1 MENNNLR
8 MRLMLEAEKE
18 IVSGLN
24 EAERYRYFLGRMQ
37 FLRYESGKENMI
49 SSDCSGSVCL
59 ALLLSTGCSIRVTA
73 DALFKKYF
81 TKKNPDK
88 DDIQAAFFITLY
100 DRKLGSRLYRENEV
114 CHVAGVCGTDVVLNC
129 VEPYSVLRSLSDMK
143 PFYQANDYR
152 VVVRGLDREAL
163 QKASDDNVDLFGADY
178 QFMQI
183 REAID
188 GERK

>member
-1 MENNNLR
+1 MDNKNLR

-59 ALLLSTGCSIRVTA
+59 ALLLATGCSIRVTA

-81 TKKNPDK
+81 TKKNPEK
-88 DDIQAAFFITLY
+88 NDIQAAFFITLY
-100 DRKLGSRLYRENEV
+100 DRKLGTRLYKENEV

-188 GERK
+188 GDRK

>member
-1 MENNNLR
+1 

-59 ALLLSTGCSIRVTA
+59 ALLLATGCSIRVTA

-81 TKKNPDK
+81 TKKNPEK
-88 DDIQAAFFITLY
+88 NDIQAAFFITLY
-100 DRKLGSRLYRENEV
+100 DRKLGTRLYKENEV

-188 GERK
+188 GDRK

>member
-1 MENNNLR
+1 MDNKNLR

-59 ALLLSTGCSIRVTA
+59 ALLLATGCSIRVTA

-88 DDIQAAFFITLY
+88 NDIQAAFFITLY
-100 DRKLGSRLYRENEV
+100 DRKLGNRLYKENEV

-188 GERK
+188 GDRK

>member
-1 MENNNLR
+1 MDNKNLR

-59 ALLLSTGCSIRVTA
+59 ALLLATGCSIRVTA

-88 DDIQAAFFITLY
+88 DDFQAAFFITLY
-100 DRKLGSRLYRENEV
+100 DRKLGNRLYKENEV

>member
-1 MENNNLR
+1 MDNKNLR

-59 ALLLSTGCSIRVTA
+59 ALLLATGCSIRVTA
-73 DALFKKYF
+73 NALFKKYF

-88 DDIQAAFFITLY
+88 NDIQAAFFITLY

>member
-1 MENNNLR
+1 MDNKNLR

-18 IVSGLN
+18 IVNGLN

-59 ALLLSTGCSIRVTA
+59 ALLLATGCSIRVTA
-73 DALFKKYF
+73 DTLFKKYF

-88 DDIQAAFFITLY
+88 NDIQAAFFITLY
-100 DRKLGSRLYRENEV
+100 DRKLGTRLYKENEV

>member
-1 MENNNLR
+1 MDNKNLR

-59 ALLLSTGCSIRVTA
+59 ALLLATGCSIRVTA
-73 DALFKKYF
+73 DTLFKKYF
-81 TKKNPDK
+81 TKKNPEK
-88 DDIQAAFFITLY
+88 NDIQAAFFITLY
-100 DRKLGSRLYRENEV
+100 DRKLGSRLYKENEV

>member
-1 MENNNLR
+1 MDNKNLR

-18 IVSGLN
+18 IVGGLN

-37 FLRYESGKENMI
+37 FLRYEGGKENMI

-59 ALLLSTGCSIRVTA
+59 ALLLATGCSIRVTA

-88 DDIQAAFFITLY
+88 NDIQAAFFITLY
-100 DRKLGSRLYRENEV
+100 DRKLGNRLYKENEV

>member
-1 MENNNLR
+1 M
-8 MRLMLEAEKE
+8 
-18 IVSGLN
+18 
-24 EAERYRYFLGRMQ
+24 
-37 FLRYESGKENMI
+37 
-49 SSDCSGSVCL
+49 
-59 ALLLSTGCSIRVTA
+59 
-73 DALFKKYF
+73 
-81 TKKNPDK
+81 
-88 DDIQAAFFITLY
+88 
-100 DRKLGSRLYRENEV
+100 
-114 CHVAGVCGTDVVLNC
+114 LNC

>member
-59 ALLLSTGCSIRVTA
+59 ALLLATGCSIRVTA

-163 QKASDDNVDLFGADY
+163 QKASDDNIDLFGADY
-178 QFMQI
+178 QFIQI

>member
-1 MENNNLR
+1 MDNKNLR
-8 MRLMLEAEKE
+8 IRLMLEAEKE

-59 ALLLSTGCSIRVTA
+59 ALLLATGCSIRVTA

-81 TKKNPDK
+81 TKKNPEK
-88 DDIQAAFFITLY
+88 NDIQAAFFITLY
-100 DRKLGSRLYRENEV
+100 DRKLGNRIYKENEV

-188 GERK
+188 GDRK

>member
-1 MENNNLR
+1 MDNKNLR

-59 ALLLSTGCSIRVTA
+59 ALLLATGCSIRVTA
-73 DALFKKYF
+73 DTLFKKYF
-81 TKKNPDK
+81 TKKNPEK
-88 DDIQAAFFITLY
+88 NDIQAAFFITLY
-100 DRKLGSRLYRENEV
+100 DRKLGNRLYKENEV

>member
-1 MENNNLR
+1 MDNKNLR
-8 MRLMLEAEKE
+8 IRLMLEAEKE

-59 ALLLSTGCSIRVTA
+59 ALLLATGCSIRVTA

-81 TKKNPDK
+81 TKKNPEK
-88 DDIQAAFFITLY
+88 NDIQAAFFITLY
-100 DRKLGSRLYRENEV
+100 DRKLGNRLYKENEV

>member
-1 MENNNLR
+1 MDNKNLR

-18 IVSGLN
+18 IVSSLN

-49 SSDCSGSVCL
+49 SSDCSGSVCF
-59 ALLLSTGCSIRVTA
+59 ALLLATGCSIRVTA

-88 DDIQAAFFITLY
+88 NDIQAAFFITLY
-100 DRKLGSRLYRENEV
+100 DRKLGSRLYKENEV

-188 GERK
+188 GDRK

>member
-1 MENNNLR
+1 
-8 MRLMLEAEKE
+8 MLEAEKE

-59 ALLLSTGCSIRVTA
+59 ALLLATGCSIRVTA

-88 DDIQAAFFITLY
+88 NDIQAAFFITLY
-100 DRKLGSRLYRENEV
+100 DRKLGSSLYKENEV

>member
-1 MENNNLR
+1 MDNKNLR

-59 ALLLSTGCSIRVTA
+59 ALLLATGCSIRVTA

-163 QKASDDNVDLFGADY
+163 QKASDDNIDLFGADY

>member
-1 MENNNLR
+1 MDNKNLR

-59 ALLLSTGCSIRVTA
+59 ALLLATGCSIRVTA

>member
-1 MENNNLR
+1 MDNKNLR

-81 TKKNPDK
+81 TKKNPEK
-88 DDIQAAFFITLY
+88 NDIQAAFFITLY
-100 DRKLGSRLYRENEV
+100 DRKLGSRLYKENEV

-188 GERK
+188 GDRK

>member
-1 MENNNLR
+1 MDNKNLR

-59 ALLLSTGCSIRVTA
+59 ALLLATGCSIRVTA

-88 DDIQAAFFITLY
+88 NDIQAAFFITLY
-100 DRKLGSRLYRENEV
+100 DRKLGSRLYKENDV

-188 GERK
+188 GDRK